1 MAFRFLLPQV
11 IIYYIPDADEMMRK
25 ASFYSWMFFVIGVS
39 CIVSSGTAQVRLGYQ
54 HAFDLWLL

>member
-1 MAFRFLLPQV
+1 M

-39 CIVSSGTAQVRLGYQ
+39 CIVSSGTAQARRGPDSASRGGRLLCWPCV
-54 HAFDLWLL
+54 A